1 MFPPFSGT
9 KEMRVC
15 GQVWQISSS
24 FKHTRAALSLLY
36 IIALQWIRTEASRQV
51 LCELHDHSK
60 LTVCVNVNFSTS
72 VTSDC
77 YYNYPL
83 RERRAKKKKLH
94 NQRPK
99 MCFISDDYLMTSSPA
114 LLENQCRLVNSETLR
129 NISLRRGRTAPWSP
143 SASVYS
149 TGYICNCL
157 FISLTLI

>member
-1 MFPPFSGT
+1 VT
-9 KEMRVC
+9 N
-15 GQVWQISSS
+15 QQ
-24 FKHTRAALSLLY
+24 FKHTRTALSLLY
-36 IIALQWIRTEASRQV
+36 IITRQWIRTEASRQL
-51 LCELHDHSK
+51 LCELHEHSK
-60 LTVCVNVNFSTS
+60 LTVCVNVDFSTS

-77 YYNYPL
+77 YHNYPL
-83 RERRAKKKKLH
+83 RERRAKKLP

-114 LLENQCRLVNSETLR
+114 LLENRCRLMNSETLS
-129 NISLRRGRTAPWSP
+129 NISLRRGRTTPWSP